1 MQLAELSAAERRFLT
16 SPLAPTE
23 KLSPLLIEH
32 LSQVLGVR
40 MKRRVQVQIEP
51 RPAQNG
57 VADSSGDTDVAE
69 LNRAPIISWD
79 KALDA
84 LWLQGRLGGRGG
96 FSGAPCAVMIK
107 SLQRTLQLA
116 LAETWISLP
125 DAKALPAV
133 LSLRIETS
141 GNKPHPDKPCVE
153 KIATEQALLVIC
165 FPPSLASMDQW
176 AQHIIRHAN

>member
-1 MQLAELSAAERRFLT
+1 MRLAELSAAEHRFLT

-32 LSQVLGVR
+32 LSQVLGAR
-40 MKRRVQVQIEP
+40 MKRRVQVQIDTH
-51 RPAQNG
+51 PAQNG
-57 VADSSGDTDVAE
+57 VADSLGDSNAAE

-79 KALDA
+79 KTLDA
-84 LWLQGRLGGRGG
+84 LWLQGRLGGR
-96 FSGAPCAVMIK
+96 SGVSGEPCAVMVK

-125 DAKALPAV
+125 DAKVLPAI
-133 LSLRIETS
+133 LSLRIEML
-141 GNKPHPDKPCVE
+141 GNKSPLDKPGAANS
-153 KIATEQALLVIC
+153 ATSPTLLVIR
-165 FPPSLASMDQW
+165 FPPSLASMKQW